1 MTATSVSASTT
12 TAPSAAAISAPPPR
26 IASIDIFR
34 GLTMLVMI
42 FVNDLAD
49 VHGLPWWTY
58 HAHRDQDLMTYVDM
72 VFPFFLFIVGMSM
85 PLAIDRRL
93 KQNPSHVA
101 LWLHVALRSC
111 GLIVLGLIL
120 ANADKVDPVRT
131 HMSGPAWGLL
141 GLTGGI
147 LVWLV
152 PSRDSR
158 YRRLYLALRVLGLL
172 LLIFVYAIFR
182 RATSAGTPAGTGIWI
197 DGSYPEILGLIG
209 YTYFS
214 VALLYIP
221 TRRWT
226 WAPLAW
232 FIALTAFCAL
242 VVAGILHW
250 PARLPLYVWPFSNGA
265 HPALTM
271 AGIVTTIILL
281 SPGRKETL
289 RNRILFAL
297 AFALAMFVAAWLLT
311 PLGISKIR
319 ATPTWLLVSS
329 GAAVLSFLLL
339 YWICDLKCSTRWAAF
354 VKPAG
359 ENTLLTYLL
368 PDIYSF
374 LTALIGFTWLERHF
388 RAGIAGVARSLIF
401 TGLILAISAVLTRRR
416 IRLQL

>member
-1 MTATSVSASTT
+1 MTATSTSASTIASPLAAPT
-12 TAPSAAAISAPPPR
+12 TAPR

-93 KQNPSHVA
+93 KQNPSHTA
-101 LWLHVALRSC
+101 LWLHIALRSC

-120 ANADKVDPVRT
+120 ANADKVDPART

-152 PSRDSR
+152 PSRDPR
-158 YRRLYLALRVLGLL
+158 YRRLYLSLRIIGLL
-172 LLIFVYAIFR
+172 LLVFVYAIFR
-182 RATSAGTPAGTGIWI
+182 RTTNNGSPAATGIWI

-226 WAPLAW
+226 WAPFMW
-232 FIALTAFCAL
+232 FVALTAFCAL
-242 VVAGILHW
+242 TVTRVFQW
-250 PARLPLYVWPFSNGA
+250 PAHLPLYFWPFSNGA
-265 HPALTM
+265 HPAITM
-271 AGIVTTIILL
+271 AGIATTTILLGSARKQTLRSRILL
-281 SPGRKETL
+281 ALG
-289 RNRILFAL
+289 FA
-297 AFALAMFVAAWLLT
+297 AAMFAAAWMLT

-319 ATPTWLLVSS
+319 ATPTWLLISS
-329 GAAVLSFLLL
+329 GAAVLAFLLL
-339 YWICDLKCSTRWAAF
+339 YWICDLKSQTRWATF

-368 PDIYSF
+368 PDIYAF
-374 LTALIGFTWLERHF
+374 LSALIGFTWLESHF
-388 RAGIAGVARSLIF
+388 RAGWPGVLRALIF
-401 TGLILAISAVLTRRR
+401 TGLILAVSAILTRRR

>member
-1 MTATSVSASTT
+1 MSATAGSAS
-12 TAPSAAAISAPPPR
+12 ALASPAVAAAAPR

-49 VHGLPWWTY
+49 VRGLPWWTY
-58 HAHRDQDLMTYVDM
+58 HAHARQDLMTYVDM

-85 PLAIDRRL
+85 PLAIARRL
-93 KQNPSHVA
+93 KQNPSHAA

-120 ANADKVDPVRT
+120 ANADKADPTR
-131 HMSGPAWGLL
+131 MPISGPAWALL

-152 PSRDSR
+152 PSRDPR
-158 YRRLYLALRVLGLL
+158 YRRLYLALRIIGLL

-182 RATSAGTPAGTGIWI
+182 RTTGNGSVAHGSVAWI

-209 YTYFS
+209 YAYFS

-221 TRRWT
+221 TRRWQ

-232 FIALTAFCAL
+232 FAALTAFCAL
-242 VVAGILHW
+242 IVARIFPW
-250 PARLPLYVWPFSNGA
+250 PPHLPLYIWPFGTGA
-265 HPALTM
+265 SASIVM
-271 AGIVTTIILL
+271 AGVVTSTIVLR
-281 SPGRKETL
+281 PDRKSL
-289 RNRILFAL
+289 RTRIVLALGFAVAML
-297 AFALAMFVAAWLLT
+297 AAAWLLT

-319 ATPTWLLVSS
+319 ATPTWCLASS
-329 GAAVLSFLLL
+329 GAAVLAFLLL
-339 YWICDLKCSTRWAAF
+339 YWICDLRSRTRWAVF

-368 PDIYSF
+368 PDLYYF
-374 LTALIGFTWLERHF
+374 LTALIGFHYFETHLRSGWP
-388 RAGIAGVARSLIF
+388 GVIRSLVF
-401 TGLILAISAVLTRRR
+401 TALILAISALLTRRR